1 MQADGNVAGIE
12 TVGPIATVASSDGE
26 RWPDLPMGVAVMPR
40 GTVLNGDFPLVYIP
54 AVRTVDAIDVRVREL
69 SSPRPDTSVVD
80 EGSAQRGWFTVG
92 ARLKTAAEYAVD
104 VRRGSGEWASV
115 GSFNVSSNP
124 ASAGRA
130 TSVGSVS
137 VSGATGQASWA
148 WTSPTL
154 AGPAGGVGLGLA
166 WSSGAKAS
174 PGMPEGWRLS
184 VSSSSPWMALEESG
198 PVRQVGSIAGQE
210 GPGGQSPGG
219 GGAGH
224 PRTGGRGCH
233 PSGRRPRRDCQRA
246 AHRGDIRC

>member
-124 ASAGRA
+124 ASAGPA

-184 VSSSSPWMALEESG
+184 VSSSS
-198 PVRQVGSIAGQE
+198 
-210 GPGGQSPGG
+210 
-219 GGAGH
+219 
-224 PRTGGRGCH
+224 T
-233 PSGRRPRRDCQRA
+233 PSRRYRRSRPRRGCESSGIDPV
-246 AHRGDIRC
+246 DIRRNSAGYVPWHSARFWDDVFVGRHPCLSP